1 MDNNLGMDKC
11 TEQFTLRIP
20 EILKCD
26 LDKLTKAQKT
36 DLIQKIILVMARA
49 VHDSKFDPE
58 LYVKSNGI

>member
-1 MDNNLGMDKC
+1 MDALDMDKC

-20 EILKCD
+20 EVLKND

-36 DLIQKIILVMARA
+36 TLIQKIILVMARA

-58 LYVKSNGI
+58 FYVKSDGI